1 MKRTSKTAEVFQSRA
16 AYWIDLPAFYHNRA
30 AGLSFAD
37 GHAEIK
43 RWLDPR
49 SMPPLR
55 PDQPAQLGFASP
67 NNQDIAWMQERAT
80 GRK

>member
-1 MKRTSKTAEVFQSRA
+1 MGRRGSD
-16 AYWIDLPAFYHNRA
+16 AYWIDLPAFYHNGA

-43 RWLDPR
+43 RWRDSR
-49 SMPPLR
+49 TMPPLH
-55 PDQPAQLGFASP
+55 PNQPVQGGFASP
-67 NNQDIAWMQERAT
+67 NNRDVAWMQERAT